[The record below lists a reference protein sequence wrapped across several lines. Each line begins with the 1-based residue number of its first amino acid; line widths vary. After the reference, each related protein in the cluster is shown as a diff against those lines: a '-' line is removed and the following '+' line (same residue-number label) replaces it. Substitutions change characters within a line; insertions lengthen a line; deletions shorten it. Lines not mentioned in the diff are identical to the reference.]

1 MKAIY
6 LFTLAALFSANLS
19 FAQDDKAT
27 VLETVSK
34 QGIEAKLQFL
44 ASDEMRGRQTPSREL
59 EIAAK
64 YLESYMKD
72 NGVKPVPGM
81 DGYMQAVEM
90 MKTIPPT
97 AGSLALGDSSYSFSD
112 RSLLLSGGGSNIT
125 APIAYLGYGLDADF
139 EKADVK
145 GKIVVVRT
153 GTDENSGARE
163 SFGAGNEK
171 IMRASEAGALAVVEL
186 YGTPQPQ
193 WKMLRYYLGRE
204 QITLDMGES
213 SELPHIWID
222 DVGGKNRTYISE
234 FEGEAFL
241 DLESNAKPERFVTSN
256 VIGLVEGTD
265 KKLKDEYIIFS
276 AHYDHVG
283 VGEVN
288 TEGDSIYN
296 GTRDNAIGS
305 VAVMEAIKN
314 ISRYPLKRSAIF
326 IFFTG
331 EEKGLLGSEWYVNH
345 PVVPLTQTMM
355 SYNCDNG
362 GYNDTTFAMIVGLER
377 VTAADDMIAGCEGF
391 GLEAKPDQVLDQGL
405 YARSDHYSFAQVG
418 VPGVMFSTGATAFD
432 DEIMKYLHQQTD
444 NPNSVD
450 YDYLYKFMSAYVYG
464 GRLIGNS
471 KASPAW
477 EKGDEYYEKG
487 KALYKGK

>member
-6 LFTLAALFSANLS
+6 LFPLCALFSANLS
-19 FAQDDKAT
+19 FAQDSK
-27 VLETVSK
+27 ETVIETVTK

-44 ASDEMRGRQTPSREL
+44 ASDEMRGRQTPSPEL
-59 EIAAK
+59 EVAAK
-64 YLESYMKD
+64 YLEYYMKD
-72 NGVKPVPGM
+72 NGLKPVPGM
-81 DGYMQAVEM
+81 DGYMQTVKM
-90 MKTIPPT
+90 MKTEAPT
-97 AGSLALGDSSYSFSD
+97 TGGLTLGDSIYSFTNQA
-112 RSLLLSGGGSNIT
+112 LLLSGGESNIN
-125 APIAYLGYGLDADF
+125 APLVYIGYGSKEDF
-139 EKADVK
+139 NNADVK

-153 GTDENSGARE
+153 GMDESAGARE
-163 SFGAGNEK
+163 AFMAGRDK
-171 IMRASEAGALAVVEL
+171 IALASEGGALALVEL
-186 YGTPQPQ
+186 YGAPQPQ
-193 WKMLRYYLGRE
+193 WKILRYYLGRE
-204 QITLDMGES
+204 QIALDMGES
-213 SELPHIWID
+213 SDLPHLWID
-222 DVGGKNRTYISE
+222 DVGGKNRAYISE
-234 FEGEAFL
+234 FKGEAFL
-241 DLESNAKPERFVTSN
+241 DLESIKKPERFASAN

-288 TEGDSIYN
+288 ADGDSIYN

-305 VAVMEAIKN
+305 VAVMEAIQN
-314 ISRYPLKRSAIF
+314 ISRYPLKRTALF

-331 EEKGLLGSEWYVNH
+331 EEKGLLGSEWYVNN
-345 PVVPLTQTMM
+345 PVVPLEQTMM
-355 SYNCDNG
+355 AYNCDNG

-377 VTAADDMIAGCEGF
+377 VTAAADMTEGCEAF

-418 VPGVMFSTGATAFD
+418 VPGVMFSMGATAFD

-464 GRLIGNS
+464 GRLIGND

-487 KALYKGK
+487 KALYK